1 MFNIYEFDKRRTSQ
15 EHEDAIQKTT
25 KEWKAKAKVNN
36 VKMASK
42 YRERVGN
49 FIKTMVVDNNK

>member
-25 KEWKAKAKVNN
+25 KEWKAKAKG
-36 VKMASK
+36 K
-42 YRERVGN
+42 YPIDK
-49 FIKTMVVDNNK
+49 F